1 MPSNAFAAGVK
12 TDFCWIFYWR
22 GKILI
27 KRPGEIRQ
35 RQRREECHG
44 SRERAHRP
52 SVCVCVREWPREKIY
67 THTDREM
74 MMILLPSRRV
84 IKFKSLIQAA
94 HFNGSVFNRLSPFR
108 RNFVI
113 ISVLNHKN
121 WSAIIITLDL
131 ICSSAEAPVG
141 TKTHTHLFKLIWI
154 CRKSQ
159 NKRK

>member
-1 MPSNAFAAGVK
+1 MEAESAL
-12 TDFCWIFYWR
+12 TI
-22 GKILI
+22 
-27 KRPGEIRQ
+27 
-35 RQRREECHG
+35 
-44 SRERAHRP
+44 RP
-52 SVCVCVREWPREKIY
+52 SVCVRMAERENLY

-121 WSAIIITLDL
+121 
-131 ICSSAEAPVG
+131 
-141 TKTHTHLFKLIWI
+141 
-154 CRKSQ
+154 
-159 NKRK
+159 